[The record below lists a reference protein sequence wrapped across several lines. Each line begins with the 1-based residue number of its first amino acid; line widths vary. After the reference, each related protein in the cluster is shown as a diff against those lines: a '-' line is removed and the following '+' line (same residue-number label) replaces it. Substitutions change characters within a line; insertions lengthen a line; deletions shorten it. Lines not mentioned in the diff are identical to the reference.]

1 MRMTRA
7 NTPDGDV
14 AVRGHG
20 PTPRCIEPACG
31 MLTATGSCKDKATKN
46 PDILLGYRGFI
57 LAGAGFELA
66 TFRLLAGRSAF
77 AVHGQI
83 YVDAGREA
91 DPVRCIDTSSRQL
104 F

>member
-1 MRMTRA
+1 MTRA

-20 PTPRCIEPACG
+20 PTPRCIDSAYG

-46 PDILLGYRGFI
+46 PDILLGYRGFV

-66 TFRLLAGRSAF
+66 TFRLLAGGSAF
-77 AVHGQI
+77 STL
-83 YVDAGREA
+83 E
-91 DPVRCIDTSSRQL
+91 
-104 F
+104 